1 MFKGRRKIW
10 VIFFVLV
17 LAGISYGLYVW
28 NKPRPIVEDE
38 TGIEM
43 SAIAIFDSF
52 TNNETK
58 ATSMYVD
65 KAIVVTG
72 VVEEVKKNQAGTTV
86 VILKSSDPIFGVNCT
101 FKEDPGPI
109 QKGSTITFKGFCK
122 SFLSDVYITEGILL
136 KKSS

>member
-1 MFKGRRKIW
+1 MFKGRRKIL
-10 VIFFVLV
+10 VIFFALV

-28 NKPRPIVEDE
+28 NKPRPTVEDE

-52 TNNETK
+52 SNNETR
-58 ATSMYVD
+58 ATAMYVD

-72 VVEEVKKNQAGTTV
+72 IVEEAKKNQQGNTV
-86 VILKSSDPIFGVNCT
+86 IILKSNDPIFGVNCT